1 MCIFALFVAAK
12 RRPAA
17 QEQLTKQRTMRKL
30 LHTADWQIGKTFGQF
45 SPEDAAILTESR
57 FQAVEALAAL
67 AAGRQVDAIL
77 VAGDVFD
84 MQSVSDRTLH
94 RLFHAMS
101 GYGGPWLLLPGNH
114 DAALAESVWTRI
126 RHLGAA
132 PDNVRLCLDNT
143 PVLLESSKIA
153 VLPAPLT
160 QRITYDDLTQWF
172 DRASSPEGYLRI
184 GLAHGSIQG
193 LLADNIDSSNPIA
206 PDRAATAR
214 LDYLALGDW
223 HGARRIDERTWYSGT
238 PETDRFRANDSG
250 NALLVELAPGQAP
263 SVSTHRVSRHQ
274 WLSIRSSLYGA
285 TDTDQLLARLQD
297 AGTDHVLQLRLEGQL
312 SLTEYQRLQRA
323 LQQLQGKVRAMEL
336 DCESLR
342 VEPSDDDLRQLH
354 AEGYLAQTLEEL
366 RQLQQGEQS
375 ALARDAL
382 LILGGLLAET
392 RPAAPTEDAGA

>member
-1 MCIFALFVAAK
+1 
-12 RRPAA
+12 
-17 QEQLTKQRTMRKL
+17 MRKL

-45 SPEDAAILTESR
+45 APEDAAILTEAR
-57 FQAVEALAAL
+57 FLAVEALAAL

-101 GYGGPWLLLPGNH
+101 GYDGPWLLLPGNH

-126 RHLGAA
+126 LHLGAA
-132 PDNVRLCLDNT
+132 PGNVRLCLDNT
-143 PVLLESSKIA
+143 PVLLESSRIA

-172 DRASSPEGYLRI
+172 DRADSPEGYLRI

-206 PDRAATAR
+206 PDRASTAR

-223 HGARRIDERTWYSGT
+223 HGTRRVDERTWYSGT

-263 SVSTHRVSRHQ
+263 SVSTHRISRHQ

-323 LQQLQGKVRAMEL
+323 LRQLQGRVRAMDL

-392 RPAAPTEDAGA
+392 RPVSSTEDAEA